1 MSDLYE
7 PFAARLLAGG
17 VIDDPWVD
25 GKPRFSLAP
34 VLLSPAEIE
43 ALYRAAE
50 RLGAVYD
57 EACRIIDADPSHLDF
72 FGLTLAQ
79 RLCWDS
85 SRPFWHGVARADVF
99 QTEKGPVVCEL
110 NADTPTG
117 QPEATLLSAA
127 LEGGDPAWLDPNAGL
142 EARFVGMCEAVLRHE
157 LGDDVPAAPTV
168 ALLYPTDLP
177 EDLSL
182 IRLYRRWF
190 EARGWRVVLGS
201 PFNLRRDG
209 GGALCLF
216 DEPCQLV
223 IRHYKT
229 DWWGE
234 RRQVWDDAP
243 PFPDPLPLVEP
254 LQALVG
260 ATIERRCVTVNPFGS
275 IVPQNKRMMAF
286 FWERL
291 GLFSR
296 ASQAAIE
303 ALIPRTLRLEAM
315 HLEQLAVSQA
325 DWVLKSDYGA
335 EGDEVIVGRHVSE
348 AVWRES
354 LLHAAPGRWVV
365 QQYFA
370 AREGT
375 GGESI
380 NFGVYLVAGEASGV
394 YARVQRG
401 PTDHQ
406 ALSAAVL
413 VAP

>member
-1 MSDLYE
+1 VAESYE
-7 PFAARLLAGG
+7 SFAARLLTTG

-25 GKPRFSLAP
+25 GAPRFALDP
-34 VLLSPAEIE
+34 VVVSPAEIE

-50 RLGAVYD
+50 RIGAVYD
-57 EACRIIDADPSHLDF
+57 EACRIIDADPAHLDF
-72 FGLTLAQ
+72 LGLTLAQ
-79 RLCWDS
+79 RLCWES

-99 QTEKGPVVCEL
+99 QTAAGPVICEL

-117 QPEATLLSAA
+117 QPEATLLAGL

-142 EARFVGMCEAVLRHE
+142 EARFVGMCEAVYRHE
-157 LGDDVPAAPTV
+157 MGPEAPLVPTV
-168 ALLYPTDLP
+168 GLVYPTELT

-201 PFNLRRDG
+201 PYNLRREK
-209 GGALCLF
+209 GAIFLF
-216 DEPCQLV
+216 DEACQIIV
-223 IRHYKT
+223 RHYKT

-234 RRQVWDDAP
+234 RRPVWEDAE
-243 PFPDPLPLVEP
+243 PFADPIPLVEP
-254 LQALVG
+254 LRALVG
-260 ATIERRCVTVNPFGS
+260 ATIERECVTINPFGS
-275 IVPQNKRMMAF
+275 VVPQNKRMMAF

-291 GLFSR
+291 DLFSR
-296 ASQAAIE
+296 GARSVIE
-303 ALIPRTLRLEAM
+303 SLIPRTVRLEAM
-315 HLEQLAVSQA
+315 HLEQLAVEQA

-335 EGDEVIVGRHVSE
+335 EGDEVIVGRSVSE
-348 AVWRES
+348 SVWRAS
-354 LLHAAPGRWVV
+354 LLQAAAGRWVV
-365 QQYFA
+365 QRHFE
-370 AREGT
+370 ARQLA
-375 GGESI
+375 GGEVV